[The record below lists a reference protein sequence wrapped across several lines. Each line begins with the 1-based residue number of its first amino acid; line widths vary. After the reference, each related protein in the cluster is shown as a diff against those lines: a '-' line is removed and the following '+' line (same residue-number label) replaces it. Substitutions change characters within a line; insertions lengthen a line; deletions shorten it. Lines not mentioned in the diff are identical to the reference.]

1 MTQELNLEGLR
12 NGRRKALKITFTSSV
27 RKKKSKIVSLFRLL
41 QSMTPHSAKQIKHKN
56 FKRSTPFYSTNV
68 GLEAIETNDN
78 MTSSCGDSGE
88 EIKRQLNHS
97 PFNATPFLHLTNVA
111 TLILFK

>member
-12 NGRRKALKITFTSSV
+12 NGRRKALKITFTFSV
-27 RKKKSKIVSLFRLL
+27 RKKIETFKIVSLFRLL

-97 PFNATPFLHLTNVA
+97 PFNVTPFST
-111 TLILFK
+111 